1 MTTQETTTRT
11 TTTSTATNTA
21 TGAAKSTEPNTTTG
35 AESARYAPEH
45 APRLRWAELVPDV
58 YKAMVRL
65 DAAARRGVDPLLLEL
80 VKIRASQ
87 LNHCAFCLDMHTK
100 DALAAGES
108 VERIV
113 QLGAWEESRH
123 FYTEKEL
130 AAIELTEAVT
140 VLSGG
145 TSRTESGGGFVPDEV
160 YERAARQF
168 EEAELAQ
175 LIAAITV
182 INAWNRFGVT
192 CRLVPGHY
200 RAGQYK

>member
-1 MTTQETTTRT
+1 MGMTTNENSDRT
-11 TTTSTATNTA
+11 S
-21 TGAAKSTEPNTTTG
+21 E
-35 AESARYAPEH
+35 YCPEH
-45 APRLRWAELVPDV
+45 TQRLAWSQHAPDV
-58 YKAMVRL
+58 YKAMARL
-65 DAAARRGVDPLLLEL
+65 DAASRKGIDPVIGEL

-87 LNHCAFCLDMHTK
+87 INHCAFCLDMHTK

-113 QLGAWEESRH
+113 QLSAWQESRH

-140 VLSGG
+140 VL
-145 TSRTESGGGFVPDEV
+145 TDGFVPDEV
-160 YERAARQF
+160 YERAAKLF

-192 CRLVPGHY
+192 CRMVPGHY
-200 RAGQYK
+200 EAGQHQ

>member
-1 MTTQETTTRT
+1 MTTQDTTTQNT
-11 TTTSTATNTA
+11 TTNTA
-21 TGAAKSTEPNTTTG
+21 TTATTATT
-35 AESARYAPEH
+35 ADETAPYAPEA
-45 APRLRWAELVPDV
+45 APRLNWAELAPEV

-65 DAAARRGVDPLLLEL
+65 DAAARRGVDPTLLEL

-113 QLGAWEESRH
+113 QLSAWEESRH

-140 VLSGG
+140 VL
-145 TSRTESGGGFVPDEV
+145 TDKFVPDEV
-160 YERAARQF
+160 YERAARYF
-168 EEAELAQ
+168 GEAELAQ

>member
-1 MTTQETTTRT
+1 MSSTQETL
-11 TTTSTATNTA
+11 
-21 TGAAKSTEPNTTTG
+21 G
-35 AESARYAPEH
+35 YAVEH
-45 APRLRWAELVPDV
+45 APRLEWAQHTPEV
-58 YKAMVRL
+58 YKAMIRL
-65 DAAARRGVDPLLLEL
+65 DAAAGQGLDPKLYEL

-113 QLGAWEESRH
+113 QLAAWEESRH

-140 VLSGG
+140 VL
-145 TSRTESGGGFVPDEV
+145 TDGFVPDEV
-160 YERAARQF
+160 YDRAAGQF
-168 EEAELAQ
+168 EEAELAR

-192 CRLVPGHY
+192 SRMAPGHY
-200 RAGQYK
+200 RPGQHG

>member
-1 MTTQETTTRT
+1 M
-11 TTTSTATNTA
+11 ATKN
-21 TGAAKSTEPNTTTG
+21 EYNH
-35 AESARYAPEH
+35 EH
-45 APRLRWAELVPDV
+45 APRMEWARHAPEV

-65 DAAARRGVDPLLLEL
+65 DAAARQGVDPTLLEL

-108 VERIV
+108 VDRII
-113 QLGAWEESRH
+113 QLSAWEESRH
-123 FYTEKEL
+123 FYTAREI

-140 VLSGG
+140 VL
-145 TSRTESGGGFVPDEV
+145 TDGFVPDEV
-160 YERAARQF
+160 YERAAKQF

-192 CRLVPGHY
+192 TRMAPGHY
-200 RAGQYK
+200 TPGQYNH

>member
-1 MTTQETTTRT
+1 M
-11 TTTSTATNTA
+11 STAQENVEY
-21 TGAAKSTEPNTTTG
+21 AAE
-35 AESARYAPEH
+35 E
-45 APRLRWAELVPDV
+45 APRLEWAEHAPDV
-58 YKAMVRL
+58 YKAMIRL
-65 DAAARRGVDPLLLEL
+65 DSVAKRGLDPKLYEL

-113 QLGAWEESRH
+113 QLSAWQESRH

-140 VLSGG
+140 VL
-145 TSRTESGGGFVPDEV
+145 TEGFVPDEV
-160 YERAARQF
+160 YEKAAKHF
-168 EEAELAQ
+168 DEAELSQ
-175 LIAAITV
+175 LVAAIAV

-192 CRLVPGHY
+192 FRKTPGHY
-200 RAGQYK
+200 QPGQYR

>member
-1 MTTQETTTRT
+1 M
-11 TTTSTATNTA
+11 STAEETVEYA
-21 TGAAKSTEPNTTTG
+21 TEQTPRLSWA
-35 AESARYAPEH
+35 EH
-45 APRLRWAELVPDV
+45 APEV
-58 YKAMVRL
+58 YKAMIRL
-65 DAAARRGVDPLLLEL
+65 DTAAKQGLDPVLYEL

-113 QLGAWEESRH
+113 QLSAWEESRH

-130 AAIELTEAVT
+130 AALELTEAVT
-140 VLSGG
+140 VL
-145 TSRTESGGGFVPDEV
+145 TDGFVPDEV
-160 YERAARQF
+160 YDRVAAHF
-168 EEAELAQ
+168 EEAELAR

-192 CRLVPGHY
+192 TRMTPGHY
-200 RAGQYK
+200 QPGQYR

>member
-1 MTTQETTTRT
+1 MEY
-11 TTTSTATNTA
+11 
-21 TGAAKSTEPNTTTG
+21 AA
-35 AESARYAPEH
+35 APV
-45 APRLRWAELVPDV
+45 PRLDWARLAPDV
-58 YKAMVRL
+58 FKAMVRL
-65 DAAARRGVDPLLLEL
+65 DAAAGRGLDPALREL

-87 LNHCAFCLDMHTK
+87 LNRCAFCLDMHTR

-113 QLGAWEESRH
+113 QLSAWEEARH

-130 AAIELTEAVT
+130 AALELTEAVT
-140 VLSGG
+140 VL
-145 TSRTESGGGFVPDEV
+145 TDGFVPDEV
-160 YERAARQF
+160 YERAAKHF

-192 CRLVPGHY
+192 CRRVPGTP
-200 RAGQYK
+200 RPGQRP